1 MSDAATTPTFARL
14 ADVPPREA
22 WAHEAHV
29 FTPWLADNLDRL
41 AEAIGIPLELTGR
54 EVGVGRYSAD
64 ILATCPQDG
73 SIVLIENQLEW
84 SDHTHMG
91 QILTYLA
98 GLEAQVVVWLA
109 PQFREEHLS
118 ALRWLNQ
125 HTDERFSFFAV
136 RLRVVQIADSPLA
149 PLFDVLEKPN
159 SWDRSLQKTARA
171 VSAAPADPDRKAALD
186 AFWAEF
192 EARDPLTAQ
201 DRRIAGNTVRWRAIP
216 NTGFVISRYRSK
228 GHVGLFLRASRG
240 PEGEGPLL
248 RLEAAGSA
256 MEQAL
261 GVPFGKADYPFSQD
275 RLTDHADP
283 ASVSAAIDWLIA
295 ETDRYVAAATE
306 YLQMDPA

>member
-1 MSDAATTPTFARL
+1 MSVATTPSFARL
-14 ADVPPREA
+14 ADVEPRAA
-22 WAHEAHV
+22 WAHEAHA

-84 SDHTHMG
+84 SDHTHLG

-171 VSAAPADPDRKAALD
+171 AVAAPADPERVAELET
-186 AFWAEF
+186 FWSLY
-192 EARDPLTAQ
+192 EARDPAVAQ
-201 DRRIAGNTVRWRAIP
+201 DRRVGGAVRWRAVP
-216 NTGFVISRYRSK
+216 GTGIVVSRYRSAAK
-228 GHVGLFLRASRG
+228 VGLFLRGGRG
-240 PEGEGPLL
+240 LGGAQTLPRLQAAAPVLEPLL
-248 RLEAAGSA
+248 GAP
-256 MEQAL
+256 L
-261 GVPFGKADYPFSQD
+261 GKPDYPFERYRS
-275 RLTDHADP
+275 TDFADP
-283 ASVSAAIDWLIA
+283 DDCAAAVDWLVA
-295 ETDRYVAAATE
+295 ETERYVRAASDH
-306 YLQMDPA
+306 LQMDPA

>member
-1 MSDAATTPTFARL
+1 MASTPTFSRL
-14 ADVPPREA
+14 LDIEPRQA
-22 WAHEAHV
+22 WAHEAHA

-41 AEAIGIPLELTGR
+41 SEAIGVPLELTGR

-64 ILATCPQDG
+64 ILATNPQDG
-73 SIVLIENQLEW
+73 STVLIENQLEW

-98 GLEAQVVVWLA
+98 GLEAQVVIWLA

-171 VSAAPADPDRKAALD
+171 ATTPADPDVSARRD
-186 AFWAEF
+186 AFWTLYSE
-192 EARDPLTAQ
+192 RDPLILEDQKIGVGAS
-201 DRRIAGNTVRWRAIP
+201 VRWRP
-216 NTGFVISRYRSK
+216 VPGTGIVVSRFRSK
-228 GHVGLFLRASRG
+228 NTVGIFLRGGRG
-240 PEGEGPLL
+240 RGGAVTLPRFEAAAPA
-248 RLEAAGSA
+248 LEAALQTGFHS
-256 MEQAL
+256 
-261 GVPFGKADYPFSQD
+261 ADYPFEKERPIIND
-275 RLTDHADP
+275 DP
-283 ASVSAAIDWLIA
+283 AD
-295 ETDRYVAAATE
+295 VAAAVDWLVAETARYE
-306 YLQMDPA
+306 AAATQFLQMEPA